1 MQKKNRFNEIKFIFT
16 DVIIRISLIR
26 PKKANSYKK
35 ELVVSFLRL
44 YLNELEENDQKK
56 KEQNVLPSK
65 PTLTSTPLLLF
76 DFMCDPRYQFIT
88 HSIHS

>member
-1 MQKKNRFNEIKFIFT
+1 MQKKNRFNEIKLIFT

-44 YLNELEENDQKK
+44 YLNELEENEKK
-56 KEQNVLPSK
+56 RTE
-65 PTLTSTPLLLF
+65 
-76 DFMCDPRYQFIT
+76 RYT
-88 HSIHS
+88 